1 MFAGGAAMTAR
12 LVMDPEPPVLR
23 PTDLIKTAAEVI
35 MAGRYRRLPVVGAD
49 GRYLGMFGV
58 NCLLGMVL
66 PKAILMQEGENLAHI
81 PRETLSDLHRRFQ
94 QVEDQPITVCTLE
107 QATVVHPETPLIQA
121 LFTLYKSRT
130 NLPVVDPD
138 SGRLEGLISY
148 WDVGAAIL
156 AAEL

>member
-1 MFAGGAAMTAR
+1 MTAR

-23 PTDLIKTAAEVI
+23 PSDLIRTAADVI
-35 MAGRYRRLPVVGAD
+35 MGGRYRRLPVVSAD

-66 PKAILMQEGENLAHI
+66 PKALLMEEGENLSHI
-81 PRETLSDLHRRFQ
+81 PRETLSDLHRRFRQ
-94 QVEDQPITVCTLE
+94 FEDQPITLCTLE
-107 QATVVHPETPLIQA
+107 AAVVVHPDMPLIQT
-121 LFTLYKSRT
+121 LFTLYKTRT

-156 AAEL
+156 AAEV